1 MIHKPTFFK
10 SSARAV
16 ATVLAVFFLASGVC
30 RSASQIFT
38 IKVAAGDDKTRAQEL
53 CEYMLSRGYP
63 AYILYEDS
71 FEVRSGPYES
81 FESAEVHLERMIY
94 EDKLACEILD
104 ESAMPQQAVGDSV
117 PGREL
122 ALDDSANY
130 ADSTAQKIIQ
140 LSIDLFGHPYKYGGQ
155 SVGKGIDCSYYVQ
168 RIFSELSVR
177 LPRTAAEQYKTGKC
191 PPSPD
196 SLRVGDLVFFKKTY
210 WRRAKGKQIPYTRIN
225 HVGIYIGN
233 GEFIHATVNVK
244 KVTISNLAEPY
255 YAKRYAG
262 ARRVL

>member
-1 MIHKPTFFK
+1 MSTGFCG
-10 SSARAV
+10 A
-16 ATVLAVFFLASGVC
+16 AT
-30 RSASQIFT
+30 QNFT
-38 IKVAAGDDKTRAQEL
+38 IRVAAGDDRTRAQEL

-63 AYILYEDS
+63 AYILYENS
-71 FEVRSGPYES
+71 CEVRSGPYES
-81 FESAEVHLERMIY
+81 FDLAQAHRRRMIS

-104 ESAMPQQAVGDSV
+104 ESALPQQSVGDSV
-117 PGREL
+117 PGRDL
-122 ALDDSANY
+122 APDDSVNY

-168 RIFSELSVR
+168 RIFSKLSVR
-177 LPRTAAEQYKTGKC
+177 LPRTAAEQYKTGKEL
-191 PPSPD
+191 PNPD

-210 WRRAKGKQIPYTRIN
+210 WRRAQGKRIPYTRIN
-225 HVGIYIGN
+225 HVGIYIGK